1 MSFIKKVKNITVVVG
16 IFAVFL
22 TVSACY
28 LFQQNTGTDEQMN
41 EPFSE
46 IVDVSVQKEK
56 TETSAVEGEKTS
68 TPVTAESSKTQA
80 NAETQTKPS
89 EKARIAA
96 AEEKKT
102 TPPAS
107 ASAPVTP
114 EVSKTQAEMTMQVES
129 DEKSMLICS
138 LTVRCDTILN
148 NIENVAP
155 EKIQL
160 IPENGAFLDDVEL
173 EFSEGDTVF
182 DVLEKEMKNRK
193 MHFEFSNAL
202 MYDSVYIE
210 GIGNLYEFDAGGLS
224 GWIYRVN
231 GKVPTVGCSQYKLKN
246 GDKIEVLYTCNMG
259 RDLK

>member
-1 MSFIKKVKNITVVVG
+1 MSFIKKFKNVTIAVG

-22 TVSACY
+22 TISACC
-28 LFQQNTGTDEQMN
+28 LFQQNTVTDEQMD
-41 EPFSE
+41 EPFSK

-56 TETSAVEGEKTS
+56 TETSAVEGEKNS
-68 TPVTAESSKTQA
+68 APVTPESSKIRA

-89 EKARIAA
+89 EKTGVAVV
-96 AEEKKT
+96 EEKKT
-102 TPPAS
+102 TTHAS
-107 ASAPVTP
+107 DSAPVTS
-114 EVSKTQAEMTMQVES
+114 EVSNTQVES
-129 DEKSMLICS
+129 DEKRTLTCF

-148 NIENVAP
+148 NIENAAP

-160 IPENGAFLDDVEL
+160 IPENGVFLDNVEL

-193 MHFEFSNAL
+193 IHFEFSNAL

-210 GIGNLYEFDAGGLS
+210 GIGNLYEFDAGDLS

-246 GDKIEVLYTCNMG
+246 GDKIEILYTCNMG
-259 RDLK
+259 RDL